1 MSILPSFKQIRS
13 LVGSLFPE
21 KMQMRLVGLL
31 SQVFWSFR
39 KYFLGV
45 QIDLDEEFLSNWN
58 EVKSFSSIDRNRNR
72 NIYQFIKLHN
82 ELFKGKNTNLIEL
95 GVDRGASLIT
105 IAKFTKSNSTF
116 IGIDSFAK
124 FANEIKTKSNSTF
137 IGIDSF
143 AKFANEIKTKSTSKI
158 DTDYQRKYVNYI
170 ERFKNF
176 EIEKLISKIEN
187 IIKGKESKLHL
198 IQCHFPTSLSKNDLN
213 FLENKKY
220 SFAHIDFD
228 LFKSTDDAI
237 NLIFT
242 RLEKNGI
249 VLFDDFNFINQDG
262 VKRAV
267 YKSNLIDKKKCI
279 ELETGQLLYINF

>member
-124 FANEIKTKSNSTF
+124 FANEIKTKS
-137 IGIDSF
+137 
-143 AKFANEIKTKSTSKI
+143 TSKI

-249 VLFDDFNFINQDG
+249 VLFDDFNSINQDG